1 MTEYED
7 VINGYEEFNNMC
19 MQYDKCEEN
28 CKIAI
33 VFEKYD
39 IKYYKQFCK
48 PMYLIIELLGE
59 NEDSILY
66 YEKMYEKW
74 KKWEE
79 NDKSKCIDCE
89 LNHSYR
95 CHESMCFVSFV
106 AKDLFKEV

>member
-19 MQYDKCEEN
+19 MQYEECEGN

-48 PMYLIIELLGE
+48 PMYLIIDLLGE
-59 NEDSILY
+59 NEDSISY
-66 YEKMYEKW
+66 YEEMYEKW

-79 NDKSKCIDCE
+79 NDKSKCVDCE

-95 CHESMCFVSFV
+95 CHESMCFVAFV